1 MRTDQLT
8 FTRFFAAISI
18 VIFHYGNNI
27 FPFYSEPVD
36 FLFKQ
41 ANIGVSYFFILSG
54 FVMII
59 AYKERGE
66 IEYVDFVKRRFARI
80 YPVYALAILVLLIYY
95 ILILKSFGYKSVI
108 LNLTLLQSWVPGFA
122 LSFNTPGW
130 SLAVEMFFYISFP
143 FLFNHFYNKYSLKSL
158 LVPIILFFFISQL
171 AFLFL
176 TSSTFYDG
184 FPSKSHDILYFFPL
198 MHFNEF
204 LIGNLA
210 GMFFLR
216 GIKVRNYDFYIITLI
231 FLLGFLLKINTE
243 INLHNGML
251 AFVFVPLIILI
262 SANNGLLTRLSNK
275 KFLVFLGE
283 ISYSIYI
290 LQKPIFLWV
299 EELMKYFNITNSAV
313 IFYLALLI
321 LILFSA
327 ISYKY
332 FEIPMRELINKK
344 RISISNKTFLI
355 KNLIKRPTY

>member
-204 LIGNLA
+204 LLGNLA
-210 GMFFLR
+210 GLAFLHR
-216 GIKVRNYDFYIITLI
+216 RQKKHANTDWHLLLVFGILCVW
-231 FLLGFLLKINTE
+231 LKFNHYFV
-243 INLHNGML
+243 LHNGLLML
-251 AFVFVPLIILI
+251 VFIPIIMLT
-262 SANNGLLTRLSNK
+262 AVNNGFIAKLFNQK
-275 KFLVFLGE
+275 ICVFLGE
-283 ISYSIYI
+283 ISYGIYI
-290 LQKPIFLWV
+290 LQIPVYKWCTDILS
-299 EELMKYFNITNSAV
+299 KIKITNETSV
-313 IFYLALLI
+313 FYISLISLLI
-321 LILFSA
+321 TASL
-327 ISYKY
+327 SYLY
-332 FEIPMRELINKK
+332 VETPLRNM
-344 RISISNKTFLI
+344 
-355 KNLIKRPTY
+355 IKRWKIARQPLI